1 VAAFL
6 GCTHEGI
13 GAVELRVAGED
24 DDFHAVR
31 EGARQ
36 ERRRAGVVNAKV
48 WLCKVGKWRVGGVW
62 SFGSG
67 RRGEFWHDFGM
78 FLDCRDGGRGED
90 AWSDGSSSAVFR
102 NPLSP

>member
-48 WLCKVGKWRVGGVW
+48 WLCRVGKWRVGGGREAEEGGWRVW
-62 SFGSG
+62 
-67 RRGEFWHDFGM
+67 W
-78 FLDCRDGGRGED
+78 
-90 AWSDGSSSAVFR
+90 W
-102 NPLSP
+102 